1 MNKID
6 ELILSSK
13 SPSHHFP
20 FNKKSSISLTNS
32 LRWKRSWKQERS
44 NTNITVESCWISNLK
59 ALIAKNLNYD

>member
-32 LRWKRSWKQERS
+32 LRWKQERS

>member
-32 LRWKRSWKQERS
+32 LRWKQERS

-59 ALIAKNLNYD
+59 ALIDKNLNYD

>member
-20 FNKKSSISLTNS
+20 FNKTSSISLTNS
-32 LRWKRSWKQERS
+32 LRWKQERS